1 MPKMNQSVWTRCAAV
16 GVVAAMSGAQV
27 AMATVTPGT
36 LFGDSYIVK
45 DGEGASARYY
55 AVMDV
60 YIKCSSSADIILGV
74 FGVTNF
80 PVIVRTEPE
89 KCFQH
94 SNTGATNCW
103 LPTNDDGVVWDSFV
117 TTGCREQGSSGT
129 LSGGFGGFLDLQLSV
144 APDGPQTDCCKCLL
158 TGWSPRIGAGTSTNP
173 YSRAGQYGGNGSV
186 NTAKASTTI
195 AGNGITAG
203 QSLTNYWMVGR
214 FTIDVTGDYATNNT
228 LSMQF
233 CIAGKNNGTTTFTG
247 ATGPTQAA
255 GRFNYTL
262 TYAAPVLPACPADLD
277 NNRLVDTA
285 DISLLLLDFGPCTG
299 CPADLDGN
307 GLVDSADISLLL
319 MDFGTCPS

>member
-1 MPKMNQSVWTRCAAV
+1 MQRMNQSVWTRCAAV

-45 DGEGASARYY
+45 DGEGASAKFYS
-55 AVMDV
+55 VMDV
-60 YIKCSSSADIILGV
+60 YIKCSSSADIISSV
-74 FGVTNF
+74 FGGAF
-80 PVIVRTEPE
+80 PLSIKTQPD

-144 APDGPQTDCCKCLL
+144 VPDGPQTDCCKCLL

-233 CIAGKNNGTTTFTG
+233 AVTGRHNGTTIFT
-247 ATGPTQAA
+247 ALQ
-255 GRFNYTL
+255 FNYTL
-262 TYAAPVLPACPADLD
+262 TYAAPVPPPCPGDLD
-277 NNRLVDTA
+277 NDRTVDFA
-285 DISLLLLDFGPCTG
+285 DISMLLLEVDPCTG

-307 GLVDSADISLLL
+307 GLVDTADISLLL